1 MEGKEFRKM
10 LYDWYKKN
18 GRHSLPWRQTTDPY
32 SIFISELMLQQTQ
45 APRVVPKYEAFL
57 KKFPTA
63 KVLARANTQTILQ
76 YWQGL
81 GYNRRAL
88 FAQRACIEI
97 QKTYKGIFPKSRDS
111 LISLPGIG
119 PYTARAICVFAY
131 NQSELVIET
140 NVRTVIIHH
149 FLQNKENVA
158 DSEIETILKE
168 IVDTKN
174 PRKFYS
180 AMMDYGTYLKG
191 QGIKTH
197 RKSTTYQKQSKF
209 EGSFRQ
215 IRGQLVKA
223 YASGGYKNVQKL
235 IRLQEKVVK
244 NDYKKALEL
253 LVKEGIVKI
262 KN

>member
-1 MEGKEFRKM
+1 MEAKEFRKM

-18 GRHSLPWRQTTDPY
+18 GRHDLPWRQTTDPY

-57 KKFPTA
+57 KKFPTS

-97 QKTYKGIFPKSRDS
+97 EKAHKGIFPKSRDT
-111 LISLPGIG
+111 LTSLPGIG

-149 FLQNKENVA
+149 FLQNKENVT
-158 DSEIETILKE
+158 DSEIESILKE

-180 AMMDYGTYLKG
+180 AMMDYGTYLKQ

-215 IRGQLVKA
+215 IRGQLVKV
-223 YASGGYKNVQKL
+223 YASGGYKNAQKL
-235 IRLQEKVVK
+235 IRNQEKTVQ

-253 LVKEGIVKI
+253 LVKEGII
-262 KN
+262 KKTS